1 MAQLSLPADLKW
13 SQPRTWFRV
22 AKPTGDS
29 TLLSRRH
36 IYILPT
42 RFGWL
47 YAMLLLAALTGAIN
61 YSLSMGFAMTFLLA
75 GLGAVTMLH
84 TWRNL
89 AYLKISAYRA
99 QPVVAGQP
107 AVFEFRVGEAQNR
120 ARYTVM
126 AKFDDRVQIQ
136 TQAQS
141 VAQPRNQSSKQ
152 ANKTFQVPLADH
164 QDIPALSESFF
175 RLSLPSQRR
184 GWLKAPRIVFS
195 TQFPVSLFNVW
206 AYAEIDHA
214 CLIYPAPGPHS
225 LTIASPDMQ
234 AKEGQQRHLQGN
246 DDFAGHRNYQFGD
259 SPKRVDWKASS
270 REQGLLTK
278 LFQGDA
284 TSTLWLDWAMT
295 TGENMEIRISQ
306 LARWVIDAEDNHLSY
321 GLRLPKQE
329 IKPDQGSAH
338 YHQCMTALALMP

>member
-1 MAQLSLPADLKW
+1 MAQLSLPADFKW

-22 AKPTGDS
+22 AKPTGNS

-47 YAMLLLAALTGAIN
+47 YAMMLLAALTGAIN
-61 YSLSMGFAMTFLLA
+61 YSLSMAFAMTFLLA
-75 GLGAVTMLH
+75 GLGTVTMLH

-89 AYLKISAYRA
+89 AHLKISAYRA

-107 AVFEFRVGEAQNR
+107 AVFEFIVKEEQNR
-120 ARYTVM
+120 ARYAVT
-126 AKFDDRVQIQ
+126 AKFNSQAEQ
-136 TQAQS
+136 TKNQAS
-141 VAQPRNQSSKQ
+141 NQPETQQ
-152 ANKTFQVPLADH
+152 DIAPLA
-164 QDIPALSESFF
+164 ESVFN
-175 RLSLPSQRR
+175 LSLPSQRR
-184 GWLKAPRIVFS
+184 GWLKAPRVVFS
-195 TQFPVSLFNVW
+195 TQFPLSLFNVW
-206 AYAEIDHA
+206 AYAEIDHT
-214 CLIYPAPGPHS
+214 CLIYPNPGPHS
-225 LTIASPDMQ
+225 LAIASPDMQ
-234 AKEGQQRHLQGN
+234 AKEGQQRNPQGN

-259 SPKRVDWKASS
+259 SPKRVNWKASS

-295 TGENMEIRISQ
+295 TGDNMEVRISQ
-306 LARWVIDAEDNHLSY
+306 LARWVIDAENNHLSY

-329 IKPDQGSAH
+329 IKPNQGSVH
-338 YHQCMTALALMP
+338 YHQCMSALALM

>member
-1 MAQLSLPADLKW
+1 MAQISLPANFKW
-13 SQPRTWFRV
+13 LQPRTWFRV
-22 AKPTGDS
+22 AKPIGDS

-47 YAMLLLAALTGAIN
+47 YALMLLATLTGAIN

-75 GLGAVTMLH
+75 GLGSVCMLH

-89 AYLKISAYRA
+89 AYLKITRYRA
-99 QPVVAGQP
+99 QPVIAGQP
-107 AVFEFRVGEAQNR
+107 AVFEFSVTEEQNR
-120 ARYTVM
+120 ARYAIA
-126 AKFDDRVQIQ
+126 AKFVDQTEDVQDM
-136 TQAQS
+136 A
-141 VAQPRNQSSKQ
+141 PR
-152 ANKTFQVPLADH
+152 A
-164 QDIPALSESFF
+164 ESFF
-175 RLSLPSQRR
+175 KLTLPSQKR
-184 GWLKAPRIVFS
+184 GWLKAPRVTLS
-195 TQFPVSLFNVW
+195 TRFPLSLFNVW
-206 AYAEIDHA
+206 AYAEIDHV

-225 LTIASPDMQ
+225 LAIASPDTQ
-234 AKEGQQRHLQGN
+234 AKQGEQRNLQGN

-295 TGENMEIRISQ
+295 TGETVEARISQ
-306 LARWVIDAEDNHLSY
+306 LARWVIDAENNHLSY

-329 IKPDQGSAH
+329 IKPNNGSAH
-338 YHQCMTALALMP
+338 YHQCMSALALM

>member
-1 MAQLSLPADLKW
+1 MAHISLPVNFKW

-22 AKPTGDS
+22 AKPIGES

-47 YAMLLLAALTGAIN
+47 YALMLLATLTGAIN

-75 GLGAVTMLH
+75 GLGSVCMLH

-89 AYLKISAYRA
+89 AYLKIMRYRA
-99 QPVVAGQP
+99 QPVIAGQP
-107 AVFEFRVGEAQNR
+107 AVFEFSVKEEQNR
-120 ARYTVM
+120 ARYAIA
-126 AKFDDRVQIQ
+126 AKFPDQTEDVQDMAPG
-136 TQAQS
+136 T
-141 VAQPRNQSSKQ
+141 
-152 ANKTFQVPLADH
+152 
-164 QDIPALSESFF
+164 ESFF
-175 RLSLPSQRR
+175 KLTLPSQKR
-184 GWLKAPRIVFS
+184 GWLKAPRVILS
-195 TQFPVSLFNVW
+195 TRFPLSLFNVW
-206 AYAEIDHA
+206 AYAEIDHV

-225 LTIASPDMQ
+225 LAIASPDTQ
-234 AKEGQQRHLQGN
+234 AKQGEQRNLQGN

-295 TGENMEIRISQ
+295 TGESIEARISQ
-306 LARWVIDAEDNHLSY
+306 LARWVIDAENNHLSY

-329 IKPDQGSAH
+329 IKPNNGSAH
-338 YHQCMTALALMP
+338 YHQCMSALALM

>member
-1 MAQLSLPADLKW
+1 MAQIRMPADFSW
-13 SQPRTWFRV
+13 SQPRSWFRV
-22 AKPTGDS
+22 AKPTGAT
-29 TLLSRRH
+29 TLLGRRH

-47 YAMLLLAALTGAIN
+47 YAMLLVAALTGAIN

-89 AYLKISAYRA
+89 AHLEISAYRA

-107 AVFEFRVGEAQNR
+107 AIFEYKVMETHNR
-120 ARYTVM
+120 ARFAVA
-126 AKFDDRVQIQ
+126 AKFAG
-136 TQAQS
+136 QAQ
-141 VAQPRNQSSKQ
+141 
-152 ANKTFQVPLADH
+152 DC
-164 QDIPALSESFF
+164 QDFAPASESYFK
-175 RLSLPSQRR
+175 LSLSSERR
-184 GWLKAPRIVFS
+184 GWLKAPRVVFD
-195 TQFPVSLFNVW
+195 TQFPLSLFNVW

-225 LTIASPDMQ
+225 LPIASPDMN
-234 AKEGQQRHLQGN
+234 AKAGQQRNVQGN

-295 TGENMEIRISQ
+295 TGDSQEVRISQ
-306 LARWVIDAEDNHLSY
+306 LARWVLDAENNHLSY

-329 IKPDQGSAH
+329 IKPNHGNAH
-338 YHQCMTALALMP
+338 YHQCMSALALM